1 MKTIALFV
9 KDFQKGTKISE
20 KILAMNFQV
29 EFVEKIENLSR
40 QHFFIIIDLD
50 NKDFANESF
59 IRGIKSIS
67 DFFIIGYMSSMVKH
81 SVDTYKK
88 YGCNLILSGGS
99 LIKNIESLT
108 NEISNRIS
116 PG

>member
-29 EFVEKIENLSR
+29 EFVENIENLSR
-40 QHFFIIIDLD
+40 QHFFVIIDLD

-59 IRGIKSIS
+59 IREIKSIS

-88 YGCNLILSGGS
+88 IWLHLNFERRLI
-99 LIKNIESLT
+99 NQEY
-108 NEISNRIS
+108 
-116 PG
+116 